1 MKKKSTLSPELR
13 ELAGQV
19 QRLQQRARELGLFDN
34 SRELL
39 TCPQCGLAEDV
50 TIEGLL
56 VVTKPQYRGLDTG
69 LRFKEQRGG
78 RFQCPLCGV
87 AFAAPEEAA

>member
-13 ELAGQV
+13 ELAGQ
-19 QRLQQRARELGLFDN
+19 LQALQKRARELGMFDN
-34 SRELL
+34 SRELVA
-39 TCPQCGLAEDV
+39 CPKCGLEEDV
-50 TIEGLL
+50 TCDGLL

-78 RFQCPLCGV
+78 RFKCPLCGV
-87 AFAAPEEAA
+87 AFAAKEAT